1 MMLKNTAAT
10 HPQIVCSVLYSFIA
24 DYRILPYYY
33 CFSALLPS
41 WIINGVGAA
50 SPNFL
55 FGNPE
60 KAFQLTIL
68 IQNAG
73 FLMLEPS
80 KTPSE
85 VVPLDVF
92 QKFVDP
98 ICHSLNYGNLWF
110 RNRSKSEDSLYTCR
124 ELCCQ
129 IKAVYKVFS

>member
-10 HPQIVCSVLYSFIA
+10 RPRIVCSVLYSFIA

-60 KAFQLTIL
+60 IQLCCSL
-68 IQNAG
+68 I
-73 FLMLEPS
+73 EW
-80 KTPSE
+80 
-85 VVPLDVF
+85 
-92 QKFVDP
+92 
-98 ICHSLNYGNLWF
+98 GNLL
-110 RNRSKSEDSLYTCR
+110 NLS
-124 ELCCQ
+124 CCL
-129 IKAVYKVFS
+129 I